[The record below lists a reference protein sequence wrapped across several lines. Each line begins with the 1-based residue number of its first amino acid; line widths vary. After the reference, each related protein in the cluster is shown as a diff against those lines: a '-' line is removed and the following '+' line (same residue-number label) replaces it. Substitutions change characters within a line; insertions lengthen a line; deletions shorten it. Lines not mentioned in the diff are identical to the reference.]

1 MAPETATPSVADL
14 RARLDQASI
23 ADAHRLGKRLGGLK
37 RKQGE
42 HRQRAL
48 HDIATRLER
57 SAEAV
62 AAKRASAV
70 VPTYPDDLPITARH
84 DELLEVLR
92 DNQVV
97 IVAGETGSGK
107 STQLPKLCLEL
118 GRGVRGLIGHTQ
130 PRRIAARSVAE
141 RVAEELGVEVGGQ
154 VGYAV
159 RFTDQV
165 GDDTRLKVMTDGIL
179 LNELQRDRLLL
190 AYDTIIVDE
199 AHERSLNIDFI
210 LGYLKELLPARPD
223 LKVVVTSA
231 TIDTERFAEHFADGS
246 GPAPVVEVSGRTY
259 SVGLRYRP
267 DPDTGDPPDDTVQAV
282 ADAVQELVRDGPGD
296 VLVFASGER
305 EIRDMADAVD
315 ALRLPGTEVLP
326 LFARLS
332 AAEQHRVFARHTNR
346 RVVIA
351 TNIAETSITVPG
363 IRYVVDPGTARI
375 SRYSKRTKVQRL
387 PIEPV
392 SQASADQRAG
402 RCGRVAPGICIR
414 LYAEDDYDARPEFT
428 EPEILRTNLASV
440 ILQMTAIGLGDV
452 ESFPFVEPPDRRNV
466 ADGVTLL
473 EELGALEPDRPA
485 HDRRLT
491 ELGRRLARLPLD
503 PSLGRMVLEA
513 ERNRCVH
520 EVMVIVAGL
529 SIQDP
534 RERPTGE
541 EERAGQL
548 HARFRVPGSDFLG
561 YLALWDHVKER
572 QRELSSS
579 RFRRECRDEYLHFV
593 RLREWQD
600 VYTQIRQV
608 VRSLGIAI
616 DRQPADAEAIHRALL
631 SGLLANVGNRDD
643 DTAPPAGDGRRREP
657 RARGPVEY
665 VGPRNARFALARGSV
680 LAKSP
685 PRWVMVAEIVET
697 NRLWARTAATI
708 QPAWIERAAAH
719 LVTRAYD
726 APHWNRDRGAAQ
738 VVERV
743 RLRALT
749 IVDGRTVNLDRVDRR
764 LARELFVLH
773 ALVRGEWDTHNAF
786 VERNARQVAEVRAM
800 EDRARRRDI
809 LVDEDALF
817 DWFDERIPDHITDV
831 RRFDRWWR
839 DAQQQDPHL
848 LELSVADLV
857 AEGAHH
863 LDEHAFPERWEAPLA
878 RGATAEIRLDYDFD
892 PGRESDGVTFEI
904 PVAVLNRTDPEPFEW
919 LVPGL
924 REELVAAHIKAL
936 PKQVRRGLVPA
947 PDRAAEV
954 VGRVGPDDGPL
965 RSVLAAELSRI
976 AGVPVTPDMWDG
988 LVLPAHLRPR
998 FRVVEDG
1005 RALAEGDD
1013 LPALVRTLRAH
1024 VRATVVSQAPELE
1037 RDGLT
1042 SWSIGTL
1049 PRVVETTLDGL
1060 LVQGHPAVID
1070 TGDSVG
1076 VRILASADQQRA
1088 LHWNGVR
1095 RLLALQLGRPA
1106 RQLQQRLDARVLLG
1120 LTSAPH
1126 GTVTAAVDDALRGV
1140 LDALLLDAGGPP
1152 FDEAGF
1158 DALLRAVKARWLDDL
1173 VGVVTTLSEVVQHA
1187 ARLRERLAQPAPAS
1201 WSASLDDVT
1210 DQLTRLVFDGMVV
1223 SIGTDRLAHLPRYL
1237 DAVDVRLDKLREGPA
1252 RDVERMRT
1260 IQRLEAEHAELVA
1273 VHGLT
1278 AALDDVRW
1286 LIEELRV
1293 QLFAQQLGT
1302 AVSVSDKRI
1311 RERLQKIRRP

>member
-1 MAPETATPSVADL
+1 MGPVTQSPAEL
-14 RARLDQASI
+14 RRRLDEATI
-23 ADAHRLGKRLGGLK
+23 ADAHRLGRRLRNLQ
-37 RKQGE
+37 RKKGE
-42 HRQRAL
+42 GRAGAVES
-48 HDIATRLER
+48 IAVELER
-57 SAEAV
+57 SIATVE
-62 AAKRASAV
+62 AKRASAV
-70 VPTYPDDLPITARH
+70 APTYPDELPITARH

-92 DNQVV
+92 GNQVV

-118 GRGVRGLIGHTQ
+118 GRGVRGLVGHTQ

-165 GDDTRLKVMTDGIL
+165 GPDTRLKVMTDGIL

-210 LGYLKELLPARPD
+210 LGYLRELLPSRPD

-231 TIDTERFAEHFADGS
+231 TIDTERFAEHFADET
-246 GPAPVVEVSGRTY
+246 GPAPIIEVSGRTY
-259 SVGLRYRP
+259 PVEMRYRP
-267 DPDTGDPPDDTVQAV
+267 DDDGRPPEDTVQAV
-282 ADAVQELVRDGPGD
+282 ADAVQELVREGPGD

-305 EIRDMADAVD
+305 EIRDMAEAVEG
-315 ALRLPGTEVLP
+315 LRLPGTEVLP

-332 AAEQHRVFARHTNR
+332 SAEQHRVFAGHTKR

-414 LYAEDDYDARPEFT
+414 LFAEDDYDARPEFT

-485 HDRRLT
+485 DDRRLT
-491 ELGRRLARLPLD
+491 EIGRRLARLPLD
-503 PSLGRMVLEA
+503 PTLGRMVLEA

-534 RERPTGE
+534 RERPTGQ

-561 YLALWDHVKER
+561 YLALWDHVEER

-579 RFRRECRDEYLHFV
+579 RFRRECRDELLHFV

-608 VRSLGIAI
+608 VRSLKIGI
-616 DRQPADAEAIHRALL
+616 DRDGADADAVHRSLL
-631 SGLLANVGNRDD
+631 AGLLANVGNRDD
-643 DTAPPAGDGRRREP
+643 VEEAPASKGQPGRR
-657 RARGPVEY
+657 GPKPPTEY
-665 VGPRNARFALARGSV
+665 VGPRGARFALARGSV
-680 LAKSP
+680 LSKNP
-685 PRWVMVAEIVET
+685 PRWAMVAEIVET

-708 QPAWIERAAAH
+708 QPSWIEQAAGH
-719 LVTRAYD
+719 LLTRTYD
-726 APHWNRDRGAAQ
+726 EPHWNPDRGAAQ
-738 VVERV
+738 VIERV
-743 RLRALT
+743 RLRYLT
-749 IVDGRTVNLDRVDRR
+749 VVEGRTINLDRVDRAM
-764 LARELFVLH
+764 ARELFVLH
-773 ALVRGEWDTHNAF
+773 ALVRGEWESHHAF
-786 VERNARQVAEVRAM
+786 VARNAERIEEVRAL

-809 LVDEDALF
+809 LVGEDEVFDVFDA
-817 DWFDERIPDHITDV
+817 RIPEHVTDV

-839 DAQQQDPHL
+839 DVSQQDPHL
-848 LELSVADLV
+848 LDLTVEDLV
-857 AEGAHH
+857 VPGAT
-863 LDEHAFPERWEAPLA
+863 DVDDEAFPDRWEHAP
-878 RGATAEIRLDYDFD
+878 TEIRIDYEFA
-892 PGRESDGVTFEI
+892 PGEAADGTTFEV
-904 PVAVLNRTDPEPFEW
+904 PVALLNRTDPAPFEW

-924 REELVAAHIKAL
+924 RQELVTALIKAL
-936 PKQVRRGLVPA
+936 PKHVRRSLVPA
-947 PDRAAEV
+947 PDRAAELLE
-954 VGRVGPDDGPL
+954 RVGPDDGPL
-965 RSVLAAELSRI
+965 RDVVAAELSRMSG
-976 AGVPVTPDMWDG
+976 AEVTSDAWDD
-988 LVLPAHLRPR
+988 LVLPGHLRPR
-998 FRVVEDG
+998 YRIVGEG
-1005 RALAEGDD
+1005 RTLAEGDD
-1013 LPALVRTLRAH
+1013 LRELERRLRAH
-1024 VRATVVSQAPELE
+1024 VRATVVSQAPDLE
-1037 RDGLT
+1037 RSGLT
-1042 SWSIGTL
+1042 SWTVGTL
-1049 PRVVETTLDGL
+1049 PRVVESTVDGL
-1060 LVQGHPAVID
+1060 TVQGYPAIID
-1070 TGDSVG
+1070 TQDSVG
-1076 VRILASADQQRA
+1076 VRILASLDQQRA

-1095 RLLALQLGRPA
+1095 RLLALQLGKPA
-1106 RQLQQRLDARVLLG
+1106 RALQRRLDSRVLLG
-1120 LTSAPH
+1120 LTAAPH
-1126 GTVTAAVDDALRGV
+1126 GTVTAAVDDALHGV
-1140 LDALLLDAGGPP
+1140 LDALLLDHGGPP
-1152 FDEAGF
+1152 FDDEGY
-1158 DALLRAVKARWLDDL
+1158 DVLRRRVQDRWLDDL
-1173 VGVVTTLSEVVQHA
+1173 VVAVTTLSEVVQHA
-1187 ARLRERLAQPAPAS
+1187 ARLRERLGQPAPVS
-1201 WSASLDDVT
+1201 WAEPLDDVT

-1223 SIGTDRLAHLPRYL
+1223 SVGTDRLAHLPRYL
-1237 DAVDVRLDKLREGPA
+1237 AAMDARIDKLREGPA
-1252 RDVERMRT
+1252 KDVERLRT
-1260 IQRLEAEHAELVA
+1260 ITRVEAEHAELVA

-1286 LIEELRV
+1286 QIEELRV

-1302 AVSVSDKRI
+1302 AESVSEKRI
-1311 RERLQKIRRP
+1311 RERLMRIRRG

>member
-1 MAPETATPSVADL
+1 MPTVAEL
-14 RARLDQASI
+14 RDRLDEATT
-23 ADAHRLGKRLGGLK
+23 ADAHRLRRRLNGLR
-37 RKQGE
+37 RKPAAD
-42 HRQRAL
+42 RARAL
-48 HDIATRLER
+48 DQIAADLER
-57 SAEAV
+57 SAARV
-62 AAKRASAV
+62 ASKRASAV
-70 VPTYPDDLPITARH
+70 APTYPAELPITARR

-92 DNQVV
+92 DHQVV

-118 GRGVRGLIGHTQ
+118 GRGVRGLVGHTQ

-159 RFTDQV
+159 RFTDKV

-210 LGYLKELLPARPD
+210 LGYLKELLPQRPD

-231 TIDTERFAEHFADGS
+231 TIDTERFAEHFADEH
-246 GPAPVVEVSGRTY
+246 GPAPIIEVSGRTY
-259 SVGLRYRP
+259 PVELRYRP
-267 DPDTGDPPDDTVQAV
+267 DGDGDTVQAV
-282 ADAVQELVRDGPGD
+282 ADAIRELVREGPGD

-305 EIRDMADAVD
+305 EIRDMADAVEG
-315 ALRLPGTEVLP
+315 LKLPGTEVLP

-332 AAEQHRVFARHTNR
+332 AAEQHRVFAAHTKR

-402 RCGRVAPGICIR
+402 RCGRVAPGICVR

-466 ADGVTLL
+466 ADGVALL

-485 HDRRLT
+485 SDRRLT

-503 PSLGRMVLEA
+503 PTLGRMVLEA
-513 ERNRCVH
+513 EANRCVH

-534 RERPTGE
+534 RERPTGQ

-561 YLALWDHVKER
+561 YLSLWDHMKER

-579 RFRRECRDEYLHFV
+579 KFRRECRDELLHFV

-608 VRSLGIAI
+608 VRSLGIGI
-616 DRQPADAEAIHRALL
+616 DRERADADAIHRSLL
-631 SGLLANVGNRDD
+631 AGLLANVGNRDD
-643 DTAPPAGDGRRREP
+643 ETADSGKGSKGSRP
-657 RARGPVEY
+657 RGPVEY

-680 LAKSP
+680 LSKSP
-685 PRWVMVAEIVET
+685 PRWVMVAEVVET

-708 QPAWIERAAAH
+708 HPTWIEQAAH
-719 LVTRAYD
+719 HLLTYTYD
-726 APHWNRDRGAAQ
+726 EAHWNRERGAAQ
-738 VVERV
+738 VIERV

-764 LARELFVLH
+764 LARELFILH
-773 ALVRGEWDTHNAF
+773 ALVRGEWDTHHGFAA
-786 VERNARQVAEVRAM
+786 RNAERIAEVQTM
-800 EDRARRRDI
+800 EDRARRRDL
-809 LVDEDALF
+809 LVGEDAIF
-817 DWFDERIPDHITDV
+817 DLLDARIPGHITDV

-848 LELSVADLV
+848 LDLAIDDLV
-857 AEGAHH
+857 TVDVDEVD
-863 LDEHAFPERWEAPLA
+863 LDAFPERWDDEV
-878 RGATAEIRLDYDFD
+878 GLDYEFD
-892 PGRESDGVTFEI
+892 PGRDRDGVVFEI
-904 PVAVLNRTDPEPFEW
+904 PVAALNRTDPAPFEW

-924 REELVAAHIKAL
+924 RGELVTALIKAL
-936 PKQVRRGLVPA
+936 PKPVRRALGPA

-954 VGRVGPDDGPL
+954 LAHVGPDDGPL
-965 RSVLAAELSRI
+965 RPVVAAELSRL
-976 AGVPVTPDMWDG
+976 AGVPVSPDAWSDAE
-988 LVLPAHLRPR
+988 LPAHLRPR
-998 FRVVEDG
+998 YRVVEEG
-1005 RALAEGDD
+1005 RTLAEGDD
-1013 LPALVRTLRAH
+1013 LADLERRLRAH
-1024 VRATVVSQAPELE
+1024 VRATVASRAPGLE

-1042 SWSIGTL
+1042 AWTIGTL
-1049 PRVVETTLDGL
+1049 PRRMESTLDGL
-1060 LVQGHPAVID
+1060 PVHGYPTLID
-1070 TGDSVG
+1070 SGESVG
-1076 VRILASADQQRA
+1076 VRVLASPEQQRA

-1106 RQLQQRLDARVLLG
+1106 RQLQKRLDARVMLG
-1120 LTSAPH
+1120 LTAAPH
-1126 GTVTAAVDDALRGV
+1126 GTVTAAVDDALHGV

-1152 FDEAGF
+1152 FDE
-1158 DALLRAVKARWLDDL
+1158 DAFADLLARVRARWVDDL
-1173 VGVVTTLSEVVQHA
+1173 AAAVTTLSEVVQHA
-1187 ARLRERLAQPAPAS
+1187 ERLRGRLVQPSPAS
-1201 WSASLDDVT
+1201 WSASLDDIAG
-1210 DQLTRLVFDGMVV
+1210 QLAALVFDGMVV
-1223 SIGTDRLAHLPRYL
+1223 AIGADRLAHLPRHL
-1237 DAVDVRLDKLREGPA
+1237 DAIDVRLDKLRESPGK
-1252 RDVERMRT
+1252 DVERMGT
-1260 IQRLEAEHAELVA
+1260 IHRLQAEHADLVA

-1302 AVSVSDKRI
+1302 SVPVSDKRI
-1311 RERLQKIRRP
+1311 RERLQRIRRS

>member
-1 MAPETATPSVADL
+1 MGPPTPTTAAL
-14 RARLDQASI
+14 RDRLEQASI
-23 ADAHRLGKRLGGLK
+23 ADAHRLGRRLRNAR
-37 RKQGE
+37 RKTGE
-42 HRQRAL
+42 ARRRAVEGV
-48 HDIATRLER
+48 A
-57 SAEAV
+57 AELDRAV
-62 AAKRASAV
+62 AAMDARRASAV
-70 VPTYPDDLPITARH
+70 VPTYPADLPITARR
-84 DELLEVLR
+84 DELLGVLR
-92 DNQVV
+92 DHQVV

-159 RFTDQV
+159 RFTDQA
-165 GDDTRLKVMTDGIL
+165 GPDTRLKVMTDGIL

-210 LGYLKELLPARPD
+210 LGYLKELLPRRPD

-231 TIDTERFAEHFADGS
+231 TIDTERFAEHFADES
-246 GPAPVVEVSGRTY
+246 GPAPIVEVSGRTY
-259 SVGLRYRP
+259 PVELRYRP
-267 DPDTGDPPDDTVQAV
+267 DDDGQPPEDTVQAV
-282 ADAVQELVRDGPGD
+282 ADAVGELVREGPGD

-305 EIRDMADAVD
+305 EIRDMADAVEG
-315 ALRLPGTEVLP
+315 LKLPGTEVLP

-332 AAEQHRVFARHTNR
+332 SAEQHRVFAGHTKR

-387 PIEPV
+387 PIEAI

-414 LYAEDDYDARPEFT
+414 LYGEDDYDARPQFT

-473 EELGALEPDRPA
+473 EELGALEPDHPA
-485 HDRRLT
+485 DDRRLT
-491 ELGRRLARLPLD
+491 EIGRRLARLPLD

-513 ERNRCVH
+513 EGNGCVH

-534 RERPTGE
+534 RERPTGQ

-579 RFRRECRDEYLHFV
+579 KFRKECRDELLHFV

-608 VRSLGIAI
+608 VRSLGMRI
-616 DRQPADAEAIHRALL
+616 DREPADADAIHRSLL
-631 SGLLANVGNRDD
+631 AGLLANVANRDD
-643 DTAPPAGDGRRREP
+643 SAEPTA
-657 RARGPVEY
+657 ARGPARRGPKPPTEY
-665 VGPRNARFALARGSV
+665 VGPRGARFALARGSV
-680 LAKSP
+680 LSKSP

-697 NRLWARTAATI
+697 NRLWARTGATI
-708 QPAWIERAAAH
+708 QPSWIEQAAGH
-719 LVTRAYD
+719 LLTRTHE
-726 APHWNRDRGAAQ
+726 APHWNRDRGSAQ
-738 VVERV
+738 VIERV

-749 IVDGRTVNLDRVDRR
+749 IVEGRAVNLDRVDRGM
-764 LARELFVLH
+764 ARELFILH
-773 ALVRGEWDTHNAF
+773 ALVRGEWDAPHPF
-786 VERNARQVAEVRAM
+786 VARNAERIAEVRAM

-809 LVDEDALF
+809 LVDEDRVF
-817 DWFDERIPDHITDV
+817 DVFDARIPDHVTDV

-839 DAQQQDPHL
+839 DAGSSDPHL
-848 LELSVADLV
+848 LDLTADDLV
-857 AEGAHH
+857 VPGTTDVDDA
-863 LDEHAFPERWEAPLA
+863 AFPDRWQAAP
-878 RGATAEIRLDYDFD
+878 TEIRIDYEFE
-892 PGRESDGVTFEI
+892 PGQASDGTTFEV
-904 PVAVLNRTDPEPFEW
+904 PVAVLNRTEPEPFEW

-924 REELVAAHIKAL
+924 RLELVTALIKAL
-936 PKQVRRGLVPA
+936 PKQIRRSLVPA
-947 PDRAAEV
+947 PDRAAELLT
-954 VGRVGPDDGPL
+954 RVGPDDGRL
-965 RSVLAAELSRI
+965 RDVVAAELSRM
-976 AGVPVTPDMWDG
+976 AGVPVDPALWDD
-988 LVLPAHLRPR
+988 VALPGHLRPR
-998 FRVVEDG
+998 YRVVGEG
-1005 RALAEGDD
+1005 RTLAEGDD
-1013 LPALVRTLRAH
+1013 LRELERRLRAH

-1037 RDGLT
+1037 RSGLT
-1042 SWSIGTL
+1042 SWTIGTL
-1049 PRVVETTLDGL
+1049 PRVVESTVDGL
-1060 LVQGHPAVID
+1060 TVQGYPAVID
-1070 TGDSVG
+1070 TRDSVG
-1076 VRILASADQQRA
+1076 VRILASVDQQRA

-1095 RLLALQLGRPA
+1095 RLLALQLGKPA
-1106 RQLQQRLDARVLLG
+1106 RALQKRLDARVLLG
-1120 LTSAPH
+1120 LTAAPH
-1126 GTVTAAVDDALRGV
+1126 ATVTAAVDDALHGV
-1140 LDALLLDAGGPP
+1140 LDALLLAAGGPP
-1152 FDEAGF
+1152 FDEEGF
-1158 DALLRAVKARWLDDL
+1158 VALRRSVQDRWLDDL
-1173 VGVVTTLSEVVQHA
+1173 VVAVATLSTVVQHA
-1187 ARLRERLAQPAPAS
+1187 DRIADRLAQPAPVS
-1201 WSASLDDVT
+1201 WSESLDDVT
-1210 DQLTRLVFDGMVV
+1210 RQLTRLVFDGMVV
-1223 SIGTDRLAHLPRYL
+1223 SIGTDRLAHVPRYL
-1237 DAVDVRLDKLREGPA
+1237 DAIDARLDKLREGPA
-1252 RDVERMRT
+1252 KDVDRLRT
-1260 IQRLEAEHAELVA
+1260 VARLEAEHADLVA
-1273 VHGLT
+1273 THGLT

-1302 AVSVSDKRI
+1302 PVSVSEKRI
-1311 RERLQKIRRP
+1311 RERLQRIRRP

>member
-1 MAPETATPSVADL
+1 MGPSTPSPATL
-14 RARLDQASI
+14 RDRLDQASI
-23 ADAHRLGKRLGGLK
+23 ADAHRLGRRLRNLK
-37 RKQGE
+37 RTKGE
-42 HRQRAL
+42 ARERAL
-48 HDIATRLER
+48 EAIAAELEQ
-57 SAEAV
+57 SVATV
-62 AAKRASAV
+62 AARRSSTV
-70 VPTYPDDLPITARH
+70 VPTYPEELPITARH

-118 GRGVRGLIGHTQ
+118 GRGARGLIGHTQ

-165 GDDTRLKVMTDGIL
+165 GPDTRLKVMTDGIL

-190 AYDTIIVDE
+190 GYDTIVVDE

-210 LGYLKELLPARPD
+210 LGYLKELLPKRPD
-223 LKVVVTSA
+223 LKIVVTSA
-231 TIDTERFAEHFADGS
+231 TIDTERFAEHFADET
-246 GPAPVVEVSGRTY
+246 GPAPIIEVSGRTY
-259 SVGLRYRP
+259 PVELRYRP
-267 DPDTGDPPDDTVQAV
+267 DEDGDPPEDTVQAV
-282 ADAVQELVRDGPGD
+282 ADAVQELVREGPGD

-305 EIRDMADAVD
+305 EIRDMADAVEG
-315 ALRLPGTEVLP
+315 LKLPGTEVLP

-332 AAEQHRVFARHTNR
+332 SAEQHRVFASHTKR

-387 PIEPV
+387 PIEAI

-414 LYAEDDYDARPEFT
+414 LYSEDDYDARPEFT

-485 HDRRLT
+485 DDRRLT
-491 ELGRRLARLPLD
+491 EIGGRLARLPLD

-534 RERPTGE
+534 RERPTGQ

-579 RFRRECRDEYLHFV
+579 KFRRECRDELLHFV

-608 VRSLGIAI
+608 VRSLKIGI
-616 DRQPADAEAIHRALL
+616 DRDGADADAIHRALL
-631 SGLLANVGNRDD
+631 AGLLANVGNRDESEEPG
-643 DTAPPAGDGRRREP
+643 TKGGVGRRGP
-657 RARGPVEY
+657 KGPVEY
-665 VGPRNARFALARGSV
+665 VGPRNARFALGRGSV
-680 LAKSP
+680 LSKSP

-697 NRLWARTAATI
+697 NRLWARTAATV
-708 QPAWIERAAAH
+708 QPAWIEQAAGH
-719 LVTRAYD
+719 LLTRTYD
-726 APHWNRDRGAAQ
+726 EPHWNADRGSAQ
-738 VVERV
+738 VIERV

-749 IVDGRTVNLDRVDRR
+749 IVEGRAINLDRVDRA
-764 LARELFVLH
+764 LARELFILH
-773 ALVRGEWDTHNAF
+773 ALVRGEWESHHPF
-786 VERNARQVAEVRAM
+786 VARNAERIAEVRAM

-809 LVDEDALF
+809 LVGEDEVF
-817 DWFDERIPDHITDV
+817 DVFDQRIPEHVTDV

-839 DAQQQDPHL
+839 DVQQDQPHL
-848 LELSVADLV
+848 LDLTVDDLV
-857 AEGAHH
+857 VPGTT
-863 LDEHAFPERWEAPLA
+863 DVDGTAFPDRWQDAPA
-878 RGATAEIRLDYDFD
+878 DIRIDYQFE
-892 PGRESDGVTFEI
+892 PGRASDGTTFEV
-904 PVAVLNRTDPEPFEW
+904 PVAVLNRTDPAPFEW

-924 REELVAAHIKAL
+924 RQELVTTLIKAL
-936 PKQVRRGLVPA
+936 PKQVRRSLVPA

-954 VGRVGPDDGPL
+954 LARVGPDDGPL
-965 RSVLAAELSRI
+965 RDVVAAELSRM
-976 AGVPVTPDMWDG
+976 AGATVTTDMWDD
-988 LVLPAHLRPR
+988 LVLPGHLRPR
-998 FRVVEDG
+998 YRVVGEG
-1005 RALAEGDD
+1005 RTLAEGDD
-1013 LPALVRTLRAH
+1013 LRELERRLRAH
-1024 VRATVVSQAPELE
+1024 VRATVVLNAPDLE
-1037 RDGLT
+1037 RSGLT
-1042 SWSIGTL
+1042 SWTIGSL
-1049 PRVVETTLDGL
+1049 PRVVESTVDELT
-1060 LVQGHPAVID
+1060 VQGYPAVID
-1070 TGDSVG
+1070 TQDSVG
-1076 VRILASADQQRA
+1076 VRILASVEQQRA

-1095 RLLALQLGRPA
+1095 RLLALQLGKPA
-1106 RQLQQRLDARVLLG
+1106 RVLQKRLDARVLLG
-1120 LTSAPH
+1120 LTAAPH
-1126 GTVTAAVDDALRGV
+1126 GTVTAAVDDALHGV

-1152 FDEAGF
+1152 FDEDGF
-1158 DALLRAVKARWLDDL
+1158 VALRRRVQDRWLDDL
-1173 VGVVTTLSEVVQHA
+1173 VVVVTTLSQVVQHD
-1187 ARLRERLAQPAPAS
+1187 ARLRDRLARPAPTS
-1201 WSASLDDVT
+1201 WAASLDDVT
-1210 DQLTRLVFDGMVV
+1210 DQLKRLVFDGMVV

-1237 DAVDVRLDKLREGPA
+1237 DAIDVRIDKLREGPA
-1252 RDVERMRT
+1252 KDLDRLRT
-1260 IQRLEAEHAELVA
+1260 ITRLEAEHADLVA
-1273 VHGLT
+1273 THGLT

-1302 AVSVSDKRI
+1302 PVSVSEKRI
-1311 RERLQKIRRP
+1311 RERIQRVRRS

>member
-1 MAPETATPSVADL
+1 MGPDTPSPATL
-14 RARLDQASI
+14 RERLDQASI
-23 ADAHRLGKRLGGLK
+23 ADAHRLGRRLGNLK
-37 RKQGE
+37 RKKGQARQG
-42 HRQRAL
+42 AL
-48 HDIATRLER
+48 DSIAAELER
-57 SAEAV
+57 SIAAV
-62 AAKRASAV
+62 EAKRSSAV
-70 VPTYPDDLPITARH
+70 VPTYPDELPITARH

-92 DNQVV
+92 DHQVV

-118 GRGVRGLIGHTQ
+118 GRGARGLIGHTQ
-130 PRRIAARSVAE
+130 PRRIAARSVSE

-165 GDDTRLKVMTDGIL
+165 GPDTRLKVMTDGIL

-190 AYDTIIVDE
+190 GYDTIIVDE

-210 LGYLKELLPARPD
+210 LGYLKELLPKRPD

-231 TIDTERFAEHFADGS
+231 TIDTERFAEHFADER
-246 GPAPVVEVSGRTY
+246 GPAPIIEVSGRTY
-259 SVGLRYRP
+259 PVELRYRP
-267 DPDTGDPPDDTVQAV
+267 DDDGQPPQDTVQAV
-282 ADAVQELVRDGPGD
+282 ADAVQELVREGPGD

-305 EIRDMADAVD
+305 EIRDMADAVEG
-315 ALRLPGTEVLP
+315 LRLPGTEVLP

-332 AAEQHRVFARHTNR
+332 SAEQHRVFARHTKR

-387 PIEPV
+387 PIEAI

-414 LYAEDDYDARPEFT
+414 LYAEDDYDSRPEFT

-466 ADGVTLL
+466 ADGVLLL

-485 HDRRLT
+485 DDRRLT
-491 ELGRRLARLPLD
+491 EIGRKLARLPLD

-534 RERPTGE
+534 RERPTGQ

-561 YLALWDHVKER
+561 YLALWDHMKER

-579 RFRRECRDEYLHFV
+579 KFRRECRDELLHFV

-608 VRSLGIAI
+608 VRSLKIGI
-616 DRQPADAEAIHRALL
+616 DRGGADADAIHRALL
-631 SGLLANVGNRDD
+631 AGLLANVGNRDD
-643 DTAPPAGDGRRREP
+643 SEEPTPAKGSGRRGP
-657 RARGPVEY
+657 KGPVEY
-665 VGPRNARFALARGSV
+665 VGPRNARFALGRGSV
-680 LAKSP
+680 LSKSP

-708 QPAWIERAAAH
+708 QPSWIEQAAGH
-719 LVTRAYD
+719 LVTRTYD
-726 APHWNRDRGAAQ
+726 EPHWNPDRGAAQ
-738 VVERV
+738 VIERV

-749 IVDGRTVNLDRVDRR
+749 IVEGRAINLDRVDRAM
-764 LARELFVLH
+764 ARELFILH
-773 ALVRGEWDTHNAF
+773 ALVRGEWESHHGF
-786 VERNARQVAEVRAM
+786 VPRNADRVAEVRAM

-809 LVDEDALF
+809 LVGEDDVF
-817 DWFDERIPDHITDV
+817 DVFDARIPDHVTDV

-839 DAQQQDPHL
+839 DVQQDQPDL
-848 LELSVADLV
+848 LDLTVADLV
-857 AEGAHH
+857 VPGTTDVDAA
-863 LDEHAFPERWEAPLA
+863 AFPDRWDDAP
-878 RGATAEIRLDYDFD
+878 AEIRIDYEFE
-892 PGRESDGVTFEI
+892 PGRASDGTTFEV
-904 PVAVLNRTDPEPFEW
+904 PVAVLNRTDPAPFDW

-924 REELVAAHIKAL
+924 RHELVTTLIKAL
-936 PKQVRRGLVPA
+936 PKQVRRSLVPA

-954 VGRVGPDDGPL
+954 LERVGPDDGPL
-965 RSVLAAELSRI
+965 REVVAAELSRM
-976 AGVPVTPDMWDG
+976 AGVPVTPDMWSD
-988 LVLPAHLRPR
+988 LVLPGHLRPR
-998 FRVVEDG
+998 YRVVGEG
-1005 RALAEGDD
+1005 RTLAEGDD
-1013 LPALVRTLRAH
+1013 LRELERRLRAH

-1037 RDGLT
+1037 RSGLT
-1042 SWSIGTL
+1042 SWSFGTL
-1049 PRVVETTLDGL
+1049 PRVVESTVDGFT
-1060 LVQGHPAVID
+1060 VQGYPAVID
-1070 TGDSVG
+1070 TQDSVG
-1076 VRILASADQQRA
+1076 VRILASVDQQRA

-1095 RLLALQLGRPA
+1095 RLLALQLGKPA
-1106 RQLQQRLDARVLLG
+1106 RALQKRLDARVLLG
-1120 LTSAPH
+1120 LTAAPH
-1126 GTVTAAVDDALRGV
+1126 GTVTAAVDDALHGV

-1152 FDEAGF
+1152 FDEEGYV
-1158 DALLRAVKARWLDDL
+1158 ALRRRVQDRWLDDL
-1173 VGVVTTLSEVVQHA
+1173 VVAVTTLSGVVQHA
-1187 ARLRERLAQPAPAS
+1187 ERLRERLAQPAPPS

-1210 DQLTRLVFDGMVV
+1210 HQLTRLVFDGMVV
-1223 SIGTDRLAHLPRYL
+1223 SIGTDRLTHLPRYL
-1237 DAVDVRLDKLREGPA
+1237 DAIDARLDKLREGPA
-1252 RDVERMRT
+1252 KDVEHLRT
-1260 IQRLEAEHAELVA
+1260 IARLEAEHAEAVS

-1302 AVSVSDKRI
+1302 AVSVSEKRI
-1311 RERLQKIRRP
+1311 RERLQRLRRS